1 MILGYARVSTDKRD
15 QDTSVKAQLEQL
27 KAAGCAKIVKE
38 RRSAFKATRR
48 PGWEACKAMIAEGL
62 VTKFVVVSLSRA
74 SRRQETAEMSE
85 LCNQCNVE
93 FVALTGGNVDVS
105 TPEGLLNVGI
115 QDTINRFDST
125 LKSVRI
131 KQGLTARRRAGAT
144 AAGNCPFGW
153 RYDGN
158 KPAPDPK
165 QWKKAKQ
172 LWAELEANEFRP
184 SQVLKSGAYPFKLTG
199 LCKWMKNPILYGVL
213 AYSDVTVEPLITHEQ
228 WLRCQKVLD
237 SRRIS
242 RSRSPRRIH
251 LLTQMVACQNCGRF
265 LHVKGAGGHKSS
277 KGKFRLKCMHIPC
290 SFYGKGIS
298 CDKVKAQVIDHL
310 VNSVDDMA
318 AAMEET
324 NPRERTL
331 TPEQIAAQRDLDQCL
346 ELQERGIAI
355 DQKSISELRAKLA
368 VTVDLP
374 GPNWGYWRN
383 FIRQH
388 SILER
393 MTDGELRAVLAELV
407 QQITY
412 CGNSIEVEI
421 TLTNAP

>member
-27 KAAGCAKIVKE
+27 KAAGCVKIVKE
-38 RRSAFKATRR
+38 RRSAFKDARR
-48 PGWEACKAMIAEGL
+48 PGWEACKEMIAEGL

-131 KQGLTARRRAGAT
+131 KQGLTARRRSGAT

-153 RYDGN
+153 KYDGN

-165 QWKKAKQ
+165 QWKKAKE
-172 LWAELEANEFRP
+172 LWADLEANEFRP
-184 SQVLKSGAYPFKLTG
+184 MPVLKTGRYPFKLTG
-199 LCKWMKNPILYGVL
+199 LCNWMRNPILYGVL
-213 AYSDVTVEPLITHEQ
+213 SYSDVTCEPLVTQEE
-228 WLRCQKVLD
+228 WLRCQNLLD
-237 SRRIS
+237 SRKIKGG
-242 RSRSPRRIH
+242 RSPKRIH
-251 LLTQMVACQNCGRF
+251 LFTQAVTCHECGRF
-265 LHVKGAGGHKSS
+265 LHVKGSGGHKAQR
-277 KGKFRLKCMHIPC
+277 GTFRLKCMHAPC
-290 SFYGKGIS
+290 THFGKGIS
-298 CDKVKAQVIDHL
+298 CDKVKAQVIAHL

-318 AAMEET
+318 AAMEEVK
-324 NPRERTL
+324 PRDRTL

-368 VTVDLP
+368 VSVDLP

-383 FIRQH
+383 FIREH

-393 MTDGELRAVLAELV
+393 MTDDELRSVISELV
-407 QQITY
+407 EEIRYVGSPVKVQIT
-412 CGNSIEVEI
+412 
-421 TLTNAP
+421 LRDAA